1 MCRRRAPQG
10 GSFPVYA
17 AKHWNDD
24 IEPHSP
30 DLLGIALLVIGVAAA
45 QVVLSRGEIDGW
57 FDSPIL
63 AGMMAVAILGNL
75 LFIVWQLVPINS
87 APLLDL
93 RFLRDRVLFSAA
105 VLGIVL
111 GMLLGGSLYVVPQ
124 YLRRVESHS
133 AMQTGLLM
141 SLSGL
146 PQSECC
152 CLRRHSHA

>member
-1 MCRRRAPQG
+1 MAESLRQILAGWFADNLSWRVLFLVNVPATGAAGWLFSR
-10 GSFPVYA
+10 YA

-111 GMLLGGSLYVVPQ
+111 GMLLGGSL
-124 YLRRVESHS
+124 
-133 AMQTGLLM
+133 
-141 SLSGL
+141 
-146 PQSECC
+146 
-152 CLRRHSHA
+152 